1 LNLIEEII
9 QTEETKLESW
19 DQPWLRISIKDRVAK
34 LEVRDQS
41 GTVGMDYTKSELDPN
56 ATILAQQNAII
67 RLAFKNSNEP
77 LFAVVG
83 SVLGDL
89 ADGFKSI
96 RIFRDWG
103 FGTLAAAR
111 RPQGAD
117 LPADFLSEDSENLA
131 LVLND
136 LWLDASVQE
145 RILDLIREFNRQ
157 IVDLEFRVVGGTI
170 QLVVIEGEAR
180 RPIPASRVSDGTIK
194 FLALLAILC
203 HPKPPRLICIEEPEL
218 GLHPDAI
225 QIVAEMLKEAS
236 RRTQLIVTTHSSSLV
251 SALSDVPEA
260 VMVCERDFDGS
271 TTLRRLEAD
280 RLKKWLNDYSL
291 GDLWL
296 MGELGGTH

>member
-1 LNLIEEII
+1 MDGPRFIKKIHAQGILSFGPTAKEIELQPLNVVIGPNGVGKSNLIDLVSIVRALPTDVAQPFRMGGGIRNWIWSDPHQETAQLSSEIVSKSDVLRGFEHCLRFDSIEDRLNLIEEII

-145 RILDLIREFNRQ
+145 RILDLIR
-157 IVDLEFRVVGGTI
+157 GI
-170 QLVVIEGEAR
+170 QSTDCRSG
-180 RPIPASRVSDGTIK
+180 IPCCGRHDTAGR
-194 FLALLAILC
+194 
-203 HPKPPRLICIEEPEL
+203 H
-218 GLHPDAI
+218 
-225 QIVAEMLKEAS
+225 
-236 RRTQLIVTTHSSSLV
+236 
-251 SALSDVPEA
+251 
-260 VMVCERDFDGS
+260 
-271 TTLRRLEAD
+271 
-280 RLKKWLNDYSL
+280 
-291 GDLWL
+291 
-296 MGELGGTH
+296 